1 MASAASTVP
10 SVPSAYQTEGKKLG
24 RWIFFSLLAA
34 AIPMA
39 IAGEVRSGYL
49 WALAAGCSVV
59 ALFAVHTVS
68 PELAR
73 ERYHP
78 PNPGLDGATLRWVR
92 LIAFA
97 TIVFALLDSGRWHVS
112 APMPAA
118 WRVVGLIT
126 FFTGTAMFVY
136 AMSVNRFFSSVV
148 RIQDERGHHVI
159 DSGPYAR
166 VRHPGYVG
174 MLLFV
179 ATLPLALGSWW
190 AFVPGSVVV
199 AFGFRRVVVE
209 DRFLAGHLPG
219 YREYT
224 ARVRYRL
231 LPGIW

>member
-1 MASAASTVP
+1 MASASSPVH
-10 SVPSAYQTEGKKLG
+10 SVPLPRPSEGTKLA
-24 RWIFFSLLAA
+24 RWAFFSLLAG

-39 IAGEVRSGYL
+39 IAGEIGSVYL
-49 WALAAGCSVV
+49 WALATGCSAV

-78 PNPGLDGATLRWVR
+78 PSPGLDGTALRWVR

-97 TIVFALLDSGRWHVS
+97 TLVFALLDSGRWHVS
-112 APMPAA
+112 APMPAG
-118 WRVVGLIT
+118 WRIVGLIT
-126 FFTGTAMFVY
+126 FFTGIAMFVY

-148 RIQDERGHHVI
+148 RIQGERGHCVI

-174 MLLFV
+174 MLLLG
-179 ATLPLALGSWW
+179 ATMPLALGSWW
-190 AFVPGSVVV
+190 AFLPGSVVV
-199 AFGFRRVVVE
+199 VFGFRRVLIE
-209 DRFLAGHLPG
+209 DRFLAANLPG
-219 YREYT
+219 YREYA